1 MSIAIKRLQNE
12 LKDFNNPTY
21 SDFFVITPQ
30 ENPLEWHFTMKG
42 GKGTDYSE
50 GIYHGRIVFPENYP
64 NSNPP
69 KIFFLNQSG
78 RFEIGVQQCIW
89 LNTHDNNDKWD
100 PAHHIC
106 GYLMGLYSFFESS
119 ESHTGRI
126 NSDSQTRQKL
136 AKESINF
143 ICPTCKEIKSLFN
156 NKL

>member
-21 SDFFVITPQ
+21 SNFFVITPQ

-64 NSNPP
+64 NSCPP

-89 LNTHDNNDKWD
+89 LKTHDNNDKWD
-100 PAHHIC
+100 PDHHIC
-106 GYLMGLYSFFESS
+106 SLLMGLYSFFESS
-119 ESHTGRI
+119 ENHTGRI
-126 NSDSQTRQKL
+126 NSNSQTRQRL
-136 AKESINF
+136 AKESVNF
-143 ICPTCKEIKSLFN
+143 ICPTCKEIKLLFKN
-156 NKL
+156 

>member
-21 SDFFVITPQ
+21 SNFFVITPQ

-64 NSNPP
+64 NSCPP

-78 RFEIGVQQCIW
+78 RFEKEFSNV
-89 LNTHDNNDKWD
+89 
-100 PAHHIC
+100 
-106 GYLMGLYSFFESS
+106 YGLRHMTVMISGILIIIYV
-119 ESHTGRI
+119 
-126 NSDSQTRQKL
+126 L
-136 AKESINF
+136 Y
-143 ICPTCKEIKSLFN
+143 
-156 NKL
+156 

>member
-1 MSIAIKRLQNE
+1 MSLAMKRLQNE
-12 LKDFNNPTY
+12 LKDFNDPAY
-21 SDFFVITPQ
+21 SEFIVITPQ
-30 ENPLEWHFTMKG
+30 DNPLEWHFTMKG

-50 GIYHGRIVFPENYP
+50 GIYHGKILFPENYP

-89 LNTHDNNDKWD
+89 LRTHDSNDKWD
-100 PAHHIC
+100 PNDHIC
-106 GYLMGLYSFFESS
+106 GYIMGLYSFFESS
-119 ESHTGRI
+119 ENHTGRI

-143 ICPTCKEIKSLFN
+143 ICPTCKEIKSLFKN
-156 NKL
+156 